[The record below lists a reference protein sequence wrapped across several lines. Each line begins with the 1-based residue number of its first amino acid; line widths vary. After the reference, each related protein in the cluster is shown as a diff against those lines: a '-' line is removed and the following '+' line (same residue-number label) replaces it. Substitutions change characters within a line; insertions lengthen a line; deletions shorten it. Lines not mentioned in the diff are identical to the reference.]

1 LIKAPRST
9 HNNDGKRDPW
19 MPQTNKGNQGSHET
33 KVDIGVDKNSGL
45 IQSALAMTATVHD
58 LIPAAERMHSDEG
71 VADSDSDNQS
81 IGNRVLANV

>member
-1 LIKAPRST
+1 
-9 HNNDGKRDPW
+9 
-19 MPQTNKGNQGSHET
+19 
-33 KVDIGVDKNSGL
+33 
-45 IQSALAMTATVHD
+45 MTATVHD